1 MLIAHFFDLIPIWL
15 LLIGTILVMVLFIE
29 YGFRLGRNAQA
40 TAKKAQ
46 TSQVRAIMGAGLGL
60 LAFML
65 AFTFSTAQS
74 HFEARVQ
81 SLAEEARIARNAFM
95 QADLLAE
102 PARSEAKVL
111 LRDYIQLRSATIK
124 RVGPDIAAKLTELIE
139 SSENTQHLLWSIA
152 VSNDKQSK
160 EKQADGEASGMFMAS
175 VLALTDIHYTRLHS
189 AVMNR
194 IPFTI
199 WITLY
204 LMAALSMV
212 IMGYQAGLTDRRS
225 PVATITLAV
234 AFSSVIILIT
244 DLDRPVMSFFDINRQ
259 LLVDLHEYM
268 NADLRLEYYPGDK
281 GTGASSGL
289 N

>member
-1 MLIAHFFDLIPIWL
+1 MLVSHFFDLIPIWA
-15 LLIGTILVMVLFIE
+15 LLISTVLIMVLFIE
-29 YGFRLGRNAQA
+29 FGFRLGKKAQA
-40 TAKKAQ
+40 GSKKAQ

-65 AFTFSTAQS
+65 AFTFATAQS

-81 SLAEEARIARNAFM
+81 SMAEEARIARNAFM

-102 PARSEAKVL
+102 PRRSEAKTIL
-111 LRDYIQLRSATIK
+111 KNYIQLRSGNFEMEDADVAEK
-124 RVGPDIAAKLTELIE
+124 VGKFIRL
-139 SSENTQHLLWSIA
+139 SEEMLGSLWSLASHSDQQI
-152 VSNDKQSK
+152 NDLQVVNEES
-160 EKQADGEASGMFMAS
+160 QTFRASI
-175 VLALTDIHYTRLHS
+175 LALTDVHYTRLHS

-199 WITLY
+199 WMTLY
-204 LMAALSMV
+204 LMAILSMV

-234 AFSSVIILIT
+234 AFSAVIILIT
-244 DLDRPVMSFFDINRQ
+244 DLDRPIMSFFDINKQ

-268 NADLRLEYYPGDK
+268 EADLRLEYYPGE
-281 GTGASSGL
+281 
-289 N
+289 

>member
-1 MLIAHFFDLIPIWL
+1 MLVAHFFDLVPIWL
-15 LLIGTILVMVLFIE
+15 LFIGTILVMVLFIE
-29 YGFRLGRNAQA
+29 CGFRLGKHDQA
-40 TAKKAQ
+40 TSKKAQ

-65 AFTFSTAQS
+65 AFTFATAQS

-81 SLAEEARIARNAFM
+81 NLAEEARIARNAFL
-95 QADLLAE
+95 QADLMTE
-102 PARSEAKVL
+102 PRRSEAKHLLKDYIKLRSKLRSDNRNLTGPDSEEWIAEL
-111 LRDYIQLRSATIK
+111 LRVSEEIQHQLWLLASNSDAQSEVNQAGAR
-124 RVGPDIAAKLTELIE
+124 DID
-139 SSENTQHLLWSIA
+139 Q
-152 VSNDKQSK
+152 
-160 EKQADGEASGMFMAS
+160 FMAS
-175 VLALTDIHYTRLHS
+175 VLALTDIHYTRVHS

-204 LMAALSMV
+204 LMAMLSMV

-234 AFSSVIILIT
+234 AFSAVIILIT
-244 DLDRPVMSFFDINRQ
+244 DLDRPIMSFFEINRQ

-268 NADLRLEYYPGDK
+268 EADLGLEYYPGDQDP
-281 GTGASSGL
+281 
-289 N
+289 